1 MKKSF
6 VVLLL
11 LAFVLG
17 PVSGF
22 WSRPVLAN
30 TGEERK
36 VMLCIAEPWGRI
48 WLTAPGPRSKS
59 LSRQEGQALRPAKG
73 PLAEAQ
79 SPGSKNDAPSLIR
92 RGEKKTVP
100 SPDWRLNLIC
110 FFYYVFF
117 R

>member
-1 MKKSF
+1 MKKLL
-6 VVLLL
+6 VVLLV

-17 PVSGF
+17 SGSGF
-22 WSRPVLAN
+22 WSKPAVAH
-30 TGEERK
+30 TGKERR

-100 SPDWRLNLIC
+100 SPHWRFCLIY
-110 FFYYVFF
+110 FYQVFF